1 MNRPSTYPV
10 PLITVLHLT
19 YPTTPN
25 HLAIELLALI
35 LVSSTQ
41 LQCYCSSLANLNHTS
56 AHDNISAF
64 SSTSYL
70 QAYSLAGAH
79 GYTRYLKAVGITTD
93 DPVQSLST
101 YFHQHNSQA
110 DISLTVSHTQQQK

>member
-1 MNRPSTYPV
+1 MITFQRLV
-10 PLITVLHLT
+10 P
-19 YPTTPN
+19 P
-25 HLAIELLALI
+25 
-35 LVSSTQ
+35 
-41 LQCYCSSLANLNHTS
+41 
-56 AHDNISAF
+56 
-64 SSTSYL
+64 SYL

-79 GYTRYLKAVGITTD
+79 GYTRYMITQSSCGYTRYLMLDITTD